1 MAEYLLKHFQVGAL
15 GTNCYMVACPH
26 TKQAMVIDPGASAK
40 RIFEEAQKE
49 GWKIVYIVD
58 THGHWDHIGANKELQ
73 ALTGAPILI
82 HADDA
87 DYLRDSQLNIA
98 GFFRK
103 DGDGGEAAQLLHDGD
118 AIQVGDLCF
127 QVIHTP
133 GHTPGGISLLLG
145 KQLFCGDTLFQH
157 SIGRTDFAG
166 GDLDAIIDSI
176 QNKLYPL
183 GDDVTVYPGHGPL
196 TTIGEEKKYNP
207 FTRG

>member
-1 MAEYLLKHFQVGAL
+1 M
-15 GTNCYMVACPH
+15 
-26 TKQAMVIDPGASAK
+26 
-40 RIFEEAQKE
+40 
-49 GWKIVYIVD
+49 
-58 THGHWDHIGANKELQ
+58 
-73 ALTGAPILI
+73 TGAPILI

-118 AIQVGDLCF
+118 TIQVGDLRF
-127 QVIHTP
+127 RVIHTP

-145 KQLFCGDTLFQH
+145 NQLFCGDTLFQH

-166 GDLDAIIDSI
+166 GDFDAIIDSI
-176 QNKLYPL
+176 RNKLYPL
-183 GDDVTVYPGHGPL
+183 GDDVTVYPGHGLL